1 MAMLQFELMAVVP
14 VGAGVAGGQG
24 LQQPAS
30 LLGCGGVALGGHVPG
45 IKVDVG
51 QPRLKRALVQRALA
65 SLLCFSL
72 HLLPEEGD

>member
-1 MAMLQFELMAVVP
+1 MAMLQFELMAAVP

-45 IKVDVG
+45 IKVGV
-51 QPRLKRALVQRALA
+51 
-65 SLLCFSL
+65 
-72 HLLPEEGD
+72 